1 MYLSKLQEA
10 FVWIANRLTWGP
22 ASQSVLPTN
31 SLFQRSNYICL
42 NCRVYLSPLQN
53 VFVQI
58 PRFLV
63 LVFLTGWV
71 CPYTHPC
78 HLNSRRLLPFNSWRK
93 SYICICNCVCIC
105 VCVVIHLGFFY
116 LCLWVLSNPYPSD
129 SRRPG
134 CLPVTALGGEKAVIN
149 GPSNINW

>member
-31 SLFQRSNYICL
+31 SLFQRSHYICL
-42 NCRVYLSPLQN
+42 NCRIHLSPLQN

-78 HLNSRRLLPFNSWRK
+78 HLNSRRFLPFNSWRK

-105 VCVVIHLGFFY
+105 VCVVIHLGFCICVCGY
-116 LCLWVLSNPYPSD
+116 YPTPTPQTAGAPAAFRS
-129 SRRPG
+129 
-134 CLPVTALGGEKAVIN
+134 LPWAVKKL
-149 GPSNINW
+149 